1 MEPRTSKQMWRQVR
15 CLALPVIG
23 RTCGTSSYAKLG
35 HPAPEASS

>member
-23 RTCGTSSYAKLG
+23 RTGGSSSYAKLG
-35 HPAPEASS
+35 HLAPEASS

>member
-15 CLALPVIG
+15 CFALPVIG
-23 RTCGTSSYAKLG
+23 RPCDPSSYANLG

>member
-15 CLALPVIG
+15 CLDLPVIG
-23 RTCGTSSYAKLG
+23 RTRGTFSYAKLG